1 MEGPNGM
8 KQKIIIYV
16 LVSLFWLGSNYA
28 VYKFA
33 GANGATKGIKAY
45 HAQCY
50 NIGGYIIDDQGHV
63 VVCMGQGQI
72 PKEELPNFKS
82 TI

>member
-1 MEGPNGM
+1 MEGTNDM
-8 KQKIIIYV
+8 KEKTIIYV
-16 LVSLFWLGSNYA
+16 LVSLFWLGSNYV
-28 VYKFA
+28 VYNLG
-33 GANGATKGIKAY
+33 GASGATQGIKAY

-50 NIGGYIIDDQGHV
+50 TIGGYIIDDQGHV